1 MTYIT
6 KKMKRIWILM
16 FLGTIVQ
23 GLWAQKEA
31 KSVRSGNRLYR
42 DSSYVEAE
50 VNYRRALDENNKS
63 FEGHF
68 NLGDALF
75 KQEKYAEAIEEYKTA
90 DALTEDNKSKK
101 AAVYH
106 NIGNSLFAQQQYAEA
121 VAAYKNALRNNPK
134 DDETRYNLAYAQQM
148 LQQQQQQQQ
157 QQNQQQEQ
165 KQEQKQEQQ
174 QQQKQEQEQQEQQQE
189 QQMSK
194 ENAER
199 LLEALE
205 EDEKEAQEKAQKAQ
219 RKRSRSAEKDW

>member
-75 KQEKYAEAIEEYKTA
+75 KQEKYAEAIEEYKAA

-165 KQEQKQEQQ
+165 KQEQQ

>member
-75 KQEKYAEAIEEYKTA
+75 KQEKYAEAIEEYKAA

-165 KQEQKQEQQ
+165 KQEQQQEQE
-174 QQQKQEQEQQEQQQE
+174 QKQEQEQQEQQQE

>member
-1 MTYIT
+1 
-6 KKMKRIWILM
+6 MKRIWILM

-148 LQQQQQQQQ
+148 LQQQQ
-157 QQNQQQEQ
+157 NQQQEQ
-165 KQEQKQEQQ
+165 KQEQQQQ

>member
-106 NIGNSLFAQQQYAEA
+106 NIGNSLFAQQQYDEA

-165 KQEQKQEQQ
+165 KQEQEQEQ
-174 QQQKQEQEQQEQQQE
+174 QEQQEQQQE

>member
-148 LQQQQQQQQ
+148 LQ
-157 QQNQQQEQ
+157 
-165 KQEQKQEQQ
+165 
-174 QQQKQEQEQQEQQQE
+174 EQQEQQQE

>member
-1 MTYIT
+1 
-6 KKMKRIWILM
+6 MKRIWILM

-75 KQEKYAEAIEEYKTA
+75 KQEKYAEAIEEYKAA

-106 NIGNSLFAQQQYAEA
+106 TIGNSLFAQQQYAEA
-121 VAAYKNALRNNPK
+121 VAAYKNALRKTPK

-148 LQQQQQQQQ
+148 LQQH
-157 QQNQQQEQ
+157 
-165 KQEQKQEQQ
+165 KRL
-174 QQQKQEQEQQEQQQE
+174 
-189 QQMSK
+189 MSLL
-194 ENAER
+194 R
-199 LLEALE
+199 LTIVVF
-205 EDEKEAQEKAQKAQ
+205 
-219 RKRSRSAEKDW
+219 

>member
-106 NIGNSLFAQQQYAEA
+106 NIGNSLFGCPYR
-121 VAAYKNALRNNPK
+121 LF
-134 DDETRYNLAYAQQM
+134 RY
-148 LQQQQQQQQ
+148 
-157 QQNQQQEQ
+157 
-165 KQEQKQEQQ
+165 
-174 QQQKQEQEQQEQQQE
+174 
-189 QQMSK
+189 
-194 ENAER
+194 R
-199 LLEALE
+199 
-205 EDEKEAQEKAQKAQ
+205 
-219 RKRSRSAEKDW
+219 